1 MAFNIGIG
9 TKVKILEN
17 ARSPRAGQR
26 GVVRAFHHGRYV
38 VEFKDGKREDFV
50 SHELDYDM

>member
-1 MAFNIGIG
+1 MPFDIGKG

-17 ARSPRAGQR
+17 AKSDRAGQY
-26 GVVRAFHHGRYV
+26 GVVKGSHHGRYV
-38 VEFKDGKREDFV
+38 VEFKDGKREDFL

>member
-17 ARSPRAGQR
+17 VKSPRAGQT
-26 GVVRAFHHGRYV
+26 GTVKAFHHGRYV
-38 VEFKDGKREDFV
+38 VEFKDKKREDFV

>member
-1 MAFNIGIG
+1 MPFNIGVG

-17 ARSPRAGQR
+17 AKSPRAGQT
-26 GVVRAFHHGRYV
+26 GTVRASHHGRYV

-50 SHELDYDM
+50 SHELDYSF